1 MFYNY
6 RGQISGSVYSI
17 CRCVSGVIRVV
28 YATIRLGKGG
38 TMDYKDVYRLEQV
51 LRLSISQD
59 LLNKA
64 SNFHNKDDMEE
75 ARKIVEKKH

>member
-1 MFYNY
+1 MLKDYGGKINGSFY
-6 RGQISGSVYSI
+6 SL
-17 CRCVSGVIRVV
+17 CRCVSGVICVV
-28 YATIRLGKGG
+28 YATIRHKKGG
-38 TMDYKDVYRLEQV
+38 QMKPQDVYRLEQV